1 MVNCDQFFNFICW
14 DLKLTFL
21 SYLTLGCSRIYQDSV
36 DTSFITN
43 DDEVGTRELSKRWI
57 FRSLKGRAIMWLPLW
72 LVYNI
77 KFKKFQCLFWNT
89 MKILLF
95 FLSNFYDAYNISLQN
110 KLWLGLNVAT
120 NKINFLSFCSYQI
133 AKFIF
138 L

>member
-43 DDEVGTRELSKRWI
+43 DDEVGTRELSKKWI

-89 MKILLF
+89 IKILLF
-95 FLSNFYDAYNISLQN
+95 FLSNFYDALEHFQLSSRIFFDSL
-110 KLWLGLNVAT
+110 KWRLLTAVT
-120 NKINFLSFCSYQI
+120 PCE
-133 AKFIF
+133 IF
-138 L
+138 FFSVEF